1 MRRQLK
7 TFLVKAKIIHPDKP
21 ARIAAVSPAPA
32 NPMANAD
39 SFSVGL
45 RSARLE
51 GWFNEGNNTVYPGFT
66 ISEDDTV
73 LDLGCGDG
81 GIVSF
86 CASAKADIIIADIDS
101 TKVEATRQKL
111 ESLPAKS
118 VRALVTDAAP
128 LQLEDSIVSRIIC
141 TDVLEHVDD
150 PAGVVAELVRV
161 GKPGARYLL
170 CVPDASAEILQKPVA
185 AEAHYQKPNHI
196 HIFNRDEFR
205 LLVENAGLIVES
217 HELNGFYW
225 ALWWFF
231 FWVSEEKDLGNPTHP
246 LLVSWART
254 WQLLLDTPKGLVLKR
269 ELDKHLAKSQVIV
282 ARKPG

>member
-21 ARIAAVSPAPA
+21 ARIAAAPPAPA
-32 NPMANAD
+32 SPLANVD

-66 ISEDDTV
+66 VSADDTV

-86 CASAKADIIIADIDS
+86 CANANADIIVADIDS
-101 TKVEATRQKL
+101 AKVEATRLKL

-128 LQLEDSIVSRIIC
+128 LQLEDATASRIIC
-141 TDVLEHVDD
+141 TEVLEHVDD
-150 PAGVVAELVRV
+150 PAGVVAELVRI
-161 GKPGARYLL
+161 GKPGARYLIS
-170 CVPDASAEILQKPVA
+170 VPDASAEHIQKPIA
-185 AEAHYQKPNHI
+185 ADVYYQKPNHI
-196 HIFNRDEFR
+196 HIFSRDEFR
-205 LLVENAGLIVES
+205 ALLENAGLIVES
-217 HELNGFYW
+217 HELNSFYW
-225 ALWWFF
+225 ALWWCF
-231 FWVSEEKDLGNPTHP
+231 FWVSGPQDLANPTHP
-246 LLVSWART
+246 LLASWAQT
-254 WQLLLDTPKGLVLKR
+254 WQLLLDTPNGPVLKR
-269 ELDKHLAKSQVIV
+269 ELEKHMAKSQVIV
-282 ARKPG
+282 AYKPG